1 MVLGNHGPPGLR
13 MGHSLS
19 TLLPLHPRS
28 LCLGPEEGEQ
38 EGQQGR
44 LGMEGERP
52 CPITN
57 QEYSLSGG
65 KGVSP
70 DLGVTGSDSSGAKP
84 RAASSS
90 RAIGNFTCLPL
101 FPEG

>member
-1 MVLGNHGPPGLR
+1 MVLGNHAPPGLG

-38 EGQQGR
+38 EGRQGR

-57 QEYSLSGG
+57 QELQ
-65 KGVSP
+65 P
-70 DLGVTGSDSSGAKP
+70 LGRERSEP
-84 RAASSS
+84 
-90 RAIGNFTCLPL
+90 
-101 FPEG
+101 

>member
-1 MVLGNHGPPGLR
+1 MLGNHAPPGLG

-57 QEYSLSGG
+57 QELQ
-65 KGVSP
+65 P
-70 DLGVTGSDSSGAKP
+70 LGRERSEP
-84 RAASSS
+84 
-90 RAIGNFTCLPL
+90 
-101 FPEG
+101 